1 MCRVCAK
8 PCQVVK
14 KEESGTSVKF
24 SSDCQCG
31 NTFTW
36 LSQPYSRQLPLVN
49 LVLAAAAFFT
59 ACSPTRLLDVF
70 RYSNIACFSMRTY
83 SNIQGAYLV
92 PAVRNVWQK
101 CQDHLFLARRGR
113 TLKLAGDGRCD
124 SPGHCA
130 KYCSYTL
137 MDAETAHILQVQLVQ
152 SNQVRNSHAME
163 LEGLKTA
170 LANMTNKVCVSHL
183 ITDRHSS
190 IKKYVKDHHGAD
202 DEHHIVHHFDIWHM
216 AKGIGK
222 KLEAAGKSKRN
233 AVIGLWSK
241 GIKRHMYWC
250 STSTPEGPDRQQ
262 VVKDKWLSI
271 INHIADIH
279 EGHGG
284 TFSSCLHGALEP
296 RAWIRR
302 GTRQHETLR
311 GIISSKF
318 LLKDIGMLSPDVQTA
333 CLESYHAVVCHF
345 APKLYSFSYPVMES
359 KLLLAA
365 MHFNANAGRKQAVTE
380 GGDLQWKI
388 SRPKSTKGA
397 AVPKPVKEKLTKNYM
412 NDLFEEVVLLRL
424 TYPSYKRAKE
434 AQQEYRQTVPLHL
447 SQTAPH
453 VDKKNHCCTTP
464 CKNGLDNC

>member
-1 MCRVCAK
+1 MCRVCTK

-14 KEESGTSVKF
+14 KDESGTSVKF

-216 AKGIGK
+216 AK
-222 KLEAAGKSKRN
+222 
-233 AVIGLWSK
+233 
-241 GIKRHMYWC
+241 
-250 STSTPEGPDRQQ
+250 DRQQ

-271 INHIADIH
+271 VNHIADIH

-359 KLLLAA
+359 KQVDIV
-365 MHFNANAGRKQAVTE
+365 HVC
-380 GGDLQWKI
+380 LQ
-388 SRPKSTKGA
+388 
-397 AVPKPVKEKLTKNYM
+397 
-412 NDLFEEVVLLRL
+412 
-424 TYPSYKRAKE
+424 
-434 AQQEYRQTVPLHL
+434 
-447 SQTAPH
+447 
-453 VDKKNHCCTTP
+453 
-464 CKNGLDNC
+464 